1 MVVTARNEEDLHR
14 YLQTVED
21 IEEKETEWVIPSWIA
36 KGGITLLVGD
46 GGVGKTN
53 LWCYLISRISGGLP
67 TMLDDPDVERETPP
81 GLVAAIDYQNKT
93 ITEKGPNRTC
103 LFFSKEDSTAKRLKE
118 ALEMYDADASE
129 IHTVDIEHLNGFNYA
144 SQNLEAFIEELR
156 PAICVFDPL
165 QAFYPHG
172 ASMSS
177 RQQSREA
184 LDHLIRLGQ
193 MYNTAFLLVCHT
205 NKRKTDD
212 WRERI
217 SGTADLADIARSVIF
232 TSYTE
237 LEPQHRVR
245 YISNEK
251 NSYAPLQETVLYTV
265 GKGGRIEY
273 KGFSGK
279 RFADYVYD
287 MPYQKAASK
296 PKSQTDLCKETITA
310 LLQETGQMALKEL
323 DETLAEAGF
332 TPKVMRTAKAEM
344 ENDGKIIRERTTAED
359 PVTGKKSAKWLVRQV
374 TEAQE

>member
-1 MVVTARNEEDLHR
+1 
-14 YLQTVED
+14 
-21 IEEKETEWVIPSWIA
+21 
-36 KGGITLLVGD
+36 
-46 GGVGKTN
+46 
-53 LWCYLISRISGGLP
+53 
-67 TMLDDPDVERETPP
+67 
-81 GLVAAIDYQNKT
+81 
-93 ITEKGPNRTC
+93 
-103 LFFSKEDSTAKRLKE
+103 
-118 ALEMYDADASE
+118 
-129 IHTVDIEHLNGFNYA
+129 
-144 SQNLEAFIEELR
+144 
-156 PAICVFDPL
+156 
-165 QAFYPHG
+165 
-172 ASMSS
+172 MSS

-287 MPYQKAASK
+287 MPFQKAAGK
-296 PKSQTDLCKETITA
+296 PKSQTDLCKETITT
-310 LLQETGQMALKEL
+310 LLQENGQMALKEL
-323 DETLAEAGF
+323 DEALAEAGF

-359 PVTGKKSAKWLVRQV
+359 PETEKKSAKWIVRQV
-374 TEAQE
+374 NETKE